1 MSRAPSRVDYRLGS
15 LYALVTAALYAVQEP
30 FSFLAANRLNALQF
44 VFLTQLAL
52 FVSLP
57 FLALR
62 ARSRRDL
69 AALLRAPSNYGKL
82 AVIFAIG
89 MSGLLLYNFGLSDT
103 HPIIVSAVL
112 NLLPFWAALVALVLS
127 RVPIPVSPLVFFG
140 CFAGAFLGAVIV
152 AWSQLDDRQS
162 VDALVTDLLQGSWIY
177 ALPVPICT
185 ALGGTLIAKWFG
197 TYDESAAMASNFL
210 FANVLL
216 IPASLILLYRRGE
229 LGFDGEVLAIALMI
243 VGTIIASSFGRVFF
257 QIALTVTA
265 GDNGFVSMFLN
276 LVPALTA
283 LISFAMAWGVPALHF
298 GFDVRF
304 FAGLALIVAS
314 LVLFSLRSMG
324 CARARGVTVSD
335 LTAPDLPA

>member
-44 VFLTQLAL
+44 VFLTQIAL
-52 FVSLP
+52 LLSLP
-57 FLALR
+57 LLALR
-62 ARSRRDL
+62 AKSRRDL
-69 AALLRAPSNYGKL
+69 AALLGSPSSYGKL

-89 MSGLLLYNFGLSDT
+89 ISGLLLYNFGLSDT
-103 HPIIVSAVL
+103 HPIIVSAIL
-112 NLLPFWAALVALVLS
+112 NLLPFWAALVALVVS

-140 CFAGAFLGAVIV
+140 CFVGAFLGAMIV

-162 VDALVTDLLQGSWIY
+162 ADALVSALLRGSWIY

-197 TYDESAAMASNFL
+197 NYDESAAIASNFL

-216 IPASLILLYRRGE
+216 IPATLFLLYRRGE
-229 LGFDGEVLAIALMI
+229 LGFDGQLLAIALMI
-243 VGTIIASSFGRVFF
+243 VGTVIAASIGRVFF
-257 QIALTVTA
+257 QVALTVTA

-283 LISFAMAWGVPALHF
+283 LISLALSWGIPALHF
-298 GFDVRF
+298 GFDIRF
-304 FAGLALIVAS
+304 FAGLALIVAA
-314 LVLFSLRSMG
+314 LALFSLRSWRAP
-324 CARARGVTVSD
+324 ARRA
-335 LTAPDLPA
+335 

>member
-1 MSRAPSRVDYRLGS
+1 MSHLSSRVDYRLGS
-15 LYALVTAALYAVQEP
+15 FLALVTAALYAVQEP

-44 VFLTQLAL
+44 VFLTQMAL
-52 FVSLP
+52 FLSLP
-57 FLALR
+57 LLTLR
-62 ARSRRDL
+62 PKNRRDL

-103 HPIIVSAVL
+103 HPIIVSAIL
-112 NLLPFWAALVALVLS
+112 NLLPFWAALVALVLA

-140 CFAGAFLGAVIV
+140 CFAGAFLGALTV
-152 AWSQLDDRQS
+152 AWSQLDDQQS
-162 VDALVTDLLQGSWIY
+162 TNALIAALLRGSWVY

-197 TYDESAAMASNFL
+197 RYDKSAAIASNFL

-216 IPASLILLYRRGE
+216 IPATLILLYRRGE
-229 LGFDGEVLAIALMI
+229 LGFDGQILPIALMI
-243 VGTIIASSFGRVFF
+243 VGTVIAASIGRVFF
-257 QIALTVTA
+257 QVALTVTG

-283 LISFAMAWGVPALHF
+283 VISLALSLGIPALHF
-298 GFDVRF
+298 AFDARF
-304 FAGLALIVAS
+304 FAGLALIVAA
-314 LVLFSLRSMG
+314 LVLFSLKSLG
-324 CARARGVTVSD
+324 CARAKGPTASA
-335 LTAPDLPA
+335 LTAPDLTP